1 MDETERTHESSEDEE
16 DEEEFSLRGITERAF
31 PTKSGVYVHDPV
43 DVNKDS
49 RVLFCR
55 KVVGDRVLDGEVVH
69 AVRAR
74 WALVS
79 PRVKKK
85 PTTTTTT
92 YFELQSPRMA
102 GKVHPREFASA
113 FSEEY
118 DETVFRLAGV
128 GAEGKCR
135 LWTWS
140 CDEEGDDAFDDDD
153 KKSKKKKKKKKKE

>member
-43 DVNKDS
+43 DVNKKIHASSSAEKS
-49 RVLFCR
+49 RRRSSGRRRSSTRGASTMGTSFP
-55 KVVGDRVLDGEVVH
+55 E
-69 AVRAR
+69 
-74 WALVS
+74 
-79 PRVKKK
+79 VKKK
-85 PTTTTTT
+85 PTTTTKT
-92 YFELQSPRMA
+92 YFELQSPGMA

-128 GAEGKCR
+128 GAEGK
-135 LWTWS
+135 
-140 CDEEGDDAFDDDD
+140 
-153 KKSKKKKKKKKKE
+153 